1 MKKAY
6 KYTFGFLALLTLII
20 ACTKEVGL
28 YTEVEFEISE
38 THVVDGFIN
47 TPLATSITVTP
58 EELVEGYSYTYS
70 YKISTGEGYFQDESG
85 NTIAEG
91 DKIGLNPLSA
101 SLNYIPTKIGDHS
114 ITFTA
119 EDTFGF
125 QEQVTVSYVISDVP
139 VTWTA
144 TGPSGQVLL
153 GTSQDITVTL
163 GSETTTT
170 GVTYE
175 RNYSFSQG
183 TGTITS
189 SPSGASETLNEFI
202 SITPGTYALT
212 YVATELVQT
221 TLEFLL
227 KDSNGQEIVQTISFE
242 VVNELSTE
250 KEITSFIVNGVEGTK
265 VGTDI
270 TIELPEGTDLTT
282 LSPII
287 IHNGASISPESETS
301 QDFTNP
307 VIYTVTAQDQ
317 TIQTYTVNVT
327 VPSANHAPT
336 AIATSDV
343 TSGAPSLDVQF
354 TGDTSMDPDTGEV
367 LTYAWDFGDGSTA
380 TTANPSHSFTTAGT
394 YTVTL
399 TVTDDG
405 TPALNSTDTITII
418 VTDANQAPTAVATS
432 DITSGEASL
441 AVQFTGDTSS
451 DPDTADVL
459 TYAWDF
465 GDGTTATTANPSH
478 TFTTAATYDVTLT
491 VTDDGTPAL
500 SSTEVTI
507 TITVNAPANQ
517 APTAIATSDITSGE
531 ASLDVQFTGDTSSD
545 PDAGDVLTYAW
556 DFGDGSTAT
565 SANPAHTFTTAGT
578 YDVTLTVTD
587 DGIPAL
593 SSSEVTLTIT
603 VTAPANQAPTAI
615 ATSDITS
622 GEASL
627 DVQFTGDTSSDP
639 DAGDVLTYAWD
650 FGDGSTATSANPA
663 HTFTTA
669 GTYDVTLTVTDDGIP
684 ALSSSEVTLTITVT
698 APANQAPTA
707 IATSDITSGEA
718 SLDVQFTGDTSSDP
732 DAGDVLTYAWDFGDG
747 TTATTAN
754 PSHTFTTAGTYD
766 VTLTVTDDRIPALSS
781 SEVTITITV
790 NAPAN
795 QAPTAIASSDV
806 ITGEASLAV
815 QFTGDTSTD
824 PDDGDVLTYAWDF
837 RDGSTATTANPS
849 HTFTTAGTYDV
860 TLTVTDD
867 GTPALSS
874 SEVTITVTVTAP
886 VNQAPTAVATS
897 DISSG
902 LIDLDV
908 QFSGSTSSDP
918 DAGDTLTYAWDFGD
932 GTTATTANP
941 SHTFTTAGTYMV
953 TLTVSDDGTPIL
965 NDTDT
970 ITITVGKPNIS
981 AFVDAGEDI
990 LVGPFDYQ
998 FRLEGN
1004 FSGLTTIASI
1014 LWEEISTGSSTILSP
1029 NSFNTNVTI
1038 TSGGTYIYKL
1048 TVINNLGGVG
1058 SDIIE
1063 VTVVQCPDSCSTGES
1078 KCYDPV
1084 TKICSC
1090 INNSGPVTV
1099 LCEAEGN

>member
-1 MKKAY
+1 MKKNY
-6 KYTFGFLALLTLII
+6 KYITCFIVFLTIII
-20 ACTKEVGL
+20 ACTKDVGL

-38 THVVDGFIN
+38 THVADGFIN

-58 EELVEGYSYTYS
+58 EELVEGYSYSYS
-70 YKISTGEGYFQDESG
+70 YKINSGEGYFQDESG
-85 NTIAEG
+85 TAIAEG
-91 DKIGLNPLSA
+91 EKIRLNPLSA
-101 SLNYIPTKIGDHS
+101 SLNYIATKIGDHS

-153 GTSQDITVTL
+153 GSSQDITVTL
-163 GSETTTT
+163 GSETTGT

-221 TLEFLL
+221 TLAFLL

-418 VTDANQAPTAVATS
+418 VTDANQAPTAIGTS
-432 DITSGEASL
+432 DITSGEVSL
-441 AVQFTGDTSS
+441 AVQFTGDTST
-451 DPDTADVL
+451 DPDTGDVL

-465 GDGTTATTANPSH
+465 GDGSTATTANPTH
-478 TFTTAATYDVTLT
+478 TFTTAGTYDVTLT
-491 VTDDGTPAL
+491 VTDNGTPAL
-500 SSTEVTI
+500 SSSEVII
-507 TITVNAPANQ
+507 TITVNAPINQ

-531 ASLDVQFTGDTSSD
+531 ASLDVQFTGDTS
-545 PDAGDVLTYAW
+545 T
-556 DFGDGSTAT
+556 
-565 SANPAHTFTTAGT
+565 
-578 YDVTLTVTD
+578 
-587 DGIPAL
+587 
-593 SSSEVTLTIT
+593 
-603 VTAPANQAPTAI
+603 
-615 ATSDITS
+615 
-622 GEASL
+622 
-627 DVQFTGDTSSDP
+627 
-639 DAGDVLTYAWD
+639 
-650 FGDGSTATSANPA
+650 
-663 HTFTTA
+663 
-669 GTYDVTLTVTDDGIP
+669 
-684 ALSSSEVTLTITVT
+684 
-698 APANQAPTA
+698 
-707 IATSDITSGEA
+707 
-718 SLDVQFTGDTSSDP
+718 DP

-754 PSHTFTTAGTYD
+754 PAHTFTT
-766 VTLTVTDDRIPALSS
+766 V
-781 SEVTITITV
+781 
-790 NAPAN
+790 
-795 QAPTAIASSDV
+795 
-806 ITGEASLAV
+806 
-815 QFTGDTSTD
+815 
-824 PDDGDVLTYAWDF
+824 
-837 RDGSTATTANPS
+837 
-849 HTFTTAGTYDV
+849 GTYDV

-874 SEVTITVTVTAP
+874 SEVSLTITVNAPTNQAPTALPDNYSVIKGTNNNLFNVIANDSDPDGDALTVTLELFPLNGTATMSGNQVSYSPNINFVGTDQIGYQISDGNGGMASGSITVTVTGPANQVP
-886 VNQAPTAVATS
+886 VAVA
-897 DISSG
+897 SG
-902 LIDLDV
+902 PTTTTIGAIENFYAD
-908 QFSGSTSSDP
+908 SSSDP
-918 DAGDTLTYAWDFGD
+918 DGDNLTYLWDFGD
-932 GTTATTANP
+932 TTSSNLINPTHSYTTVGIY
-941 SHTFTTAGTYMV
+941 TV
-953 TLTVSDDGTPIL
+953 TLTVTDNGTPNL
-965 NDTDT
+965 DDT
-970 ITITVGKPNIS
+970 IMITTNVAATTNQLPTV
-981 AFVDAGEDI
+981 FAGDDQQKNT
-990 LVGPFDYQ
+990 L
-998 FRLEGN
+998 
-1004 FSGLTTIASI
+1004 FSLINLSGTASDPDGSIVTI
-1014 LWEEISTGSSTILSP
+1014 LWEKESGGSATIANP
-1029 NSFNTNVTI
+1029 NSLTTSITNFS
-1038 TSGGTYIYKL
+1038 SGLYEFKL
-1048 TVINNLGGVG
+1048 TVTDNLGGTN
-1058 SDIIE
+1058 SDIVRINISD
-1063 VTVVQCPDSCSTGES
+1063 CPNSCPTGYS
-1078 KCYDPV
+1078 VCYDPD
-1084 TKICSC
+1084 TEICTC
-1090 INNSGPVTV
+1090 IEDGSPQGGMQ
-1099 LCEAEGN
+1099 LCVD